1 MPEVDAGGGNAAAA
15 AGGAAVAGGAVHS
28 RISIP
33 RPDPFY
39 PFPGDP
45 PLTF

>member
-1 MPEVDAGGGNAAAA
+1 MDGNAGNVVAAPGGAAA
-15 AGGAAVAGGAVHS
+15 AGAAVHS